1 MAAWSGS
8 REGWCVLVNLQ
19 TLLFIL
25 VVAFL
30 LFYLVTAPVQ
40 LANTL
45 EDIGGF
51 LEDVADSLV
60 RFFHAL
66 RGD

>member
-1 MAAWSGS
+1 
-8 REGWCVLVNLQ
+8 VNLQ

-30 LFYLVTAPVQ
+30 LFYLVTASVQ

-60 RFFHAL
+60 RFFGAL

>member
-1 MAAWSGS
+1 M
-8 REGWCVLVNLQ
+8 NLQ
-19 TLLFIL
+19 TLLLIL

-40 LANTL
+40 LANTIQ
-45 EDIGGF
+45 DIGGF
-51 LEDVADSLV
+51 LEDVADSLI
-60 RFFHAL
+60 RFFGAL

>member
-1 MAAWSGS
+1 
-8 REGWCVLVNLQ
+8 VNLQ
-19 TLLFIL
+19 TLLLIL
-25 VVAFL
+25 IVAFL

-51 LEDVADSLV
+51 LEAAADSLV

>member
-1 MAAWSGS
+1 M
-8 REGWCVLVNLQ
+8 NLQ
-19 TLLFIL
+19 TLLLVL

-51 LEDVADSLV
+51 LEDAADSLV
-60 RFFHAL
+60 RFVGAL